1 MKFPVSRSRTVR
13 GRAGFSLVEVTLAVG
28 IMAFSLVGILGVLP
42 LAMNSGRQ
50 SFNQA
55 RATAVANS
63 LFATI
68 RNQPFSE
75 IHYLDSQFA
84 ADGSPTSGGDQPL
97 NLNTLGATD
106 TQLPGA
112 KFYARFLD
120 TPTDASQ
127 GNTLGDVRR
136 LCLTST
142 LPMTSD
148 GQPYRG
154 EFYLVQLY
162 FNNAP
167 EGTIVAADAASRIG
181 QANRIT
187 AVVSATSVGEESRRV
202 LPDPSKPSTTP
213 SPLRDPYRF
222 VTTVANRLN

>member
-1 MKFPVSRSRTVR
+1 MKSSVSRLRTAR

-63 LFATI
+63 LFASI
-68 RNQPFSE
+68 RNQPFADV
-75 IHYLDSQFA
+75 HYLDSQFSP
-84 ADGSPTSGGDQPL
+84 DGSPIISGGDQTL
-97 NLNTLGATD
+97 NLNTLGAGTSK
-106 TQLPGA
+106 TPGA
-112 KFYARFLD
+112 EFYARFLD
-120 TPTDASQ
+120 APTDFSQ
-127 GNTLGDVRR
+127 GDSLGDTRR
-136 LCLTST
+136 LCFTSA
-142 LPMTSD
+142 LPVAAD
-148 GQPYRG
+148 GNTYKG

-167 EGTIVAADAASRIG
+167 DGTIIPTDGLNRVG

-187 AVVSATSVGEESRRV
+187 AVVSATSVGEDARR
-202 LPDPSKPSTTP
+202 KAGT